1 MGKLF
6 DNIQTAMENDRSIN
20 DQIDDEIA
28 MSEDADEELNVRLL
42 GQYSTYAEDMEDDG
56 IDPDL
61 GEDTDEDIDD
71 VLDATADEDDGNSM
85 GSDKNPEVVSDA
97 VPETEYDDLL
107 DNDDFD
113 DADDDDL

>member
-1 MGKLF
+1 MSKLF
-6 DNIQTAMENDRSIN
+6 DDIHEAMENDRPIN
-20 DQIDDEIA
+20 DEIDAEIA

-61 GEDTDEDIDD
+61 GEDTDDD
-71 VLDATADEDDGNSM
+71 MDELLDATADEDDGYSM
-85 GSDKNPEVVSDA
+85 GSDKNPEIVSDA
-97 VPETEYDDLL
+97 IPEDDYDDDL

-113 DADDDDL
+113 EDEDDL